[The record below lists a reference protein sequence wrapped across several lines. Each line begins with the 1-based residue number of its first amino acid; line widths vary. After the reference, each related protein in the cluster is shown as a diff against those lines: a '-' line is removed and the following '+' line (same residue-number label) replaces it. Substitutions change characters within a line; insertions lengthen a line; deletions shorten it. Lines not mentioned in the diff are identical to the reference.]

1 MATHSMANLMRSVL
15 ALALVGLTTAPFA
28 APATADGLKPGDKLD
43 KSTASQAEGMMPPEI
58 LQHYKDGKFE
68 NKVVEWPSG
77 VFRWETEF
85 QEATVS
91 NKGKYELNDKGTIVD
106 K

>member
-43 KSTASQAEGMMPPEI
+43 
-58 LQHYKDGKFE
+58 
-68 NKVVEWPSG
+68 
-77 VFRWETEF
+77 
-85 QEATVS
+85 
-91 NKGKYELNDKGTIVD
+91 
-106 K
+106 